1 VRREGSPVHREN
13 ESQVDEPTGIAGYN
27 WGGRFVLA
35 VPRQISLFLI
45 RVHLTSDLVVAVL
58 AKTKILSMMVQFPQN
73 GRVILQTL
81 SLF

>member
-1 VRREGSPVHREN
+1 
-13 ESQVDEPTGIAGYN
+13 
-27 WGGRFVLA
+27 

-45 RVHLTSDLVVAVL
+45 RVHLISDFVVAIF

-73 GRVILQTL
+73 GRVLLQAL